1 MTLLVYLGH
10 PAHFHL
16 FKETIKNLQA
26 KAVKVVIVIKSKD
39 VLEKLL
45 IDRIINGLFGCL
57 WQMNP
62 AMQPF
67 LIYGILRRY
76 EKKCIN

>member
-1 MTLLVYLGH
+1 MCSTYVTTMGVYGYYRGFNNLHDG
-10 PAHFHL
+10 
-16 FKETIKNLQA
+16 KNYNIK
-26 KAVKVVIVIKSKD
+26 
-39 VLEKLL
+39 EKLL